1 MIKIIGIVLIIVSGT
16 GIGFKASE
24 NLVIQNDRL
33 KKMKKLITILRGE
46 IKYNNSYIGQA
57 LVAVSSKVSSP
68 YQEFL
73 LHVSKKLEDYSGR
86 TMSDI
91 WKEGVEETLS
101 DSCLSHAQLSKFKD
115 LGDTLGFLDKE
126 MQLSTFD
133 LFLEQLDIEI
143 NENNTKLKDNCK
155 LYKCLGVMGGI
166 LVVLLIT

>member
-1 MIKIIGIVLIIVSGT
+1 MTKIIGIVLIILSGT

-57 LVAVSSKVSSP
+57 LLNVSSKVSSP
-68 YQEFL
+68 YREFL
-73 LHVSKKLEDYSGR
+73 LCVSEKLKDCSGR
-86 TMSDI
+86 TLSEI
-91 WKEGVEETLS
+91 WKEGVDERLS
-101 DSCLSHAQLSKFKD
+101 DSCLSDAQLSRFKD

-133 LFLEQLDIEI
+133 LFMEQLDIEI
-143 NENNTKLKDNCK
+143 NENNTKMKDNCK

>member
-1 MIKIIGIVLIIVSGT
+1 MTKIIGIVLIILSGT

-57 LVAVSSKVSSP
+57 LLNVSSKVSSP
-68 YQEFL
+68 YREFL
-73 LHVSKKLEDYSGR
+73 LCVSEKLEDCSGR
-86 TMSDI
+86 TLNEI
-91 WKEGVEETLS
+91 WKESVDERLS
-101 DSCLSHAQLSKFKD
+101 DSCLSVSQLSRFKD

-133 LFLEQLDIEI
+133 LFMEQLDIEI
-143 NENNTKLKDNCK
+143 NENNMKMKDNCK

-166 LVVLLIT
+166 LVVLIIT

>member
-1 MIKIIGIVLIIVSGT
+1 MIKIIGIILILLSGT

-57 LVAVSSKVSSP
+57 LLNVSSKVNSP

-73 LHVSKKLEDYSGR
+73 QYVSEKLEECSGK
-86 TMSDI
+86 TLSEI
-91 WKEGVEETLS
+91 WREGVDETLS
-101 DSCLSHAQLSKFKD
+101 ESCLNETQLLRFKD
-115 LGDTLGFLDKE
+115 LGETLGFLDKE

-133 LFLEQLDIEI
+133 LFMEQLDIEI
-143 NENNTKLKDNCK
+143 NENNKKMKDNCK
-155 LYKCLGVMGGI
+155 LYKCLGMMGGI